1 MIWSHAIGSSHDVL
15 PGLAPDLYRLGSPT
29 PTVPGARCW
38 IDGVGR
44 HLWLRRPDEL
54 RASMNASQPSTILIV
69 DAQVFFRAGLRATL
83 AVDSRFSVGEA
94 DDSESA
100 LQAVISETPDVVLID
115 VNLPTPGGIELAVQ
129 IRRAVSTAAIIVL
142 TDRQTDDELF
152 RAIKVGA
159 AAYLSKAIEPA
170 DLVATIGRVVRGEF
184 PINDVVLSSRT
195 IATKVLGEF
204 RALSVYGSRAPA
216 VFAPLSPREVQIL
229 EVVTGGST
237 NKQVAYELGISEQT
251 VKNHMSSILRKLS
264 VNDRTQA
271 VVYAIR
277 EGWIEMP
284 PAIENGGSDA

>member
-1 MIWSHAIGSSHDVL
+1 LV
-15 PGLAPDLYRLGSPT
+15 
-29 PTVPGARCW
+29 
-38 IDGVGR
+38 
-44 HLWLRRPDEL
+44 
-54 RASMNASQPSTILIV
+54 NAFQPATILIV
-69 DAQVFFRAGLRATL
+69 DGQVLFRAGLRATL

-100 LQAVISETPDVVLID
+100 LQAVVSETPDVVLID
-115 VNLPTPGGIELAVQ
+115 VNLPTPGGIELATQ

-142 TDRQTDDELF
+142 TDRPTDDELF

-159 AAYLSKAIEPA
+159 AAYVSKAIEPA
-170 DLVATIGRVVRGEF
+170 DLLAVIGRVVRGEF
-184 PINDVVLSSRT
+184 PINDVVLSSRS

-204 RALSVYGSRAPA
+204 RALSVYGIRAPA
-216 VFAPLSPREVQIL
+216 VFAPLSPREIQIL
-229 EVVTGGST
+229 EVITGGST

-284 PAIENGGSDA
+284 LATEWGDLVAEGLPRSW

>member
-1 MIWSHAIGSSHDVL
+1 M
-15 PGLAPDLYRLGSPT
+15 T
-29 PTVPGARCW
+29 
-38 IDGVGR
+38 
-44 HLWLRRPDEL
+44 
-54 RASMNASQPSTILIV
+54 ASQPATILIV
-69 DAQVFFRAGLRATL
+69 DAQVLFRAGLRATL

-100 LQAVISETPDVVLID
+100 LQAVVSETPDVVLID

-129 IRRAVSTAAIIVL
+129 IRRVVSTAAIIVL
-142 TDRQTDDELF
+142 TDRETDDELY

-159 AAYLSKAIEPA
+159 AAYVSKTIEPA
-170 DLVATIGRVVRGEF
+170 DLLATIGRVVRGEF
-184 PINDVVLSSRT
+184 PINDVVLSSRS

-229 EVVTGGST
+229 EVITGGST

-284 PAIENGGSDA
+284 PATEWGDLVAERLPGSL